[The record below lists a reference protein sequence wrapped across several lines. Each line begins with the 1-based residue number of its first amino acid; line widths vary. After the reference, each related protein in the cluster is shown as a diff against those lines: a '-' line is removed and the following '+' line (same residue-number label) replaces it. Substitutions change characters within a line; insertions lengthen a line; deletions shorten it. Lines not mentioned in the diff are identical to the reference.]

1 MDLLSSMMQQ
11 LFQRLHQEKLW
22 DIFYRTEM
30 RLLPLLACMELT
42 GLTVDMGALRTI
54 GEMLTAEAASIEKEA
69 HAVAG
74 KEFNLASA
82 KQVPMKFS

>member
-1 MDLLSSMMQQ
+1 MDLLSSLMQQ

-22 DIFYRTEM
+22 DTFYRTEM
-30 RLLPLLACMELT
+30 RLLPLLASMELT

-54 GEMLTAEAASIEKEA
+54 GRILAAEAANIEKEA

-74 KEFNLASA
+74 KDFNLASS
-82 KQVPMKFS
+82 KQVPVSV